1 MQLEIFSGTCLIFFV
16 FFNTVSL
23 IYMVEIDISTD
34 QFNIKQDFN
43 LKPFQIKFLACL
55 LLVLITGHSGGF
67 GGHREGF
74 GGLGEY

>member
-1 MQLEIFSGTCLIFFV
+1 
-16 FFNTVSL
+16 
-23 IYMVEIDISTD
+23 MVEIDISTD